1 MKADHGR
8 TVALLV
14 GRCLCALALAHV
26 SLSVYAVN
34 KNNIGRIGQASNG
47 RSTTLS
53 PPTNS
58 GGSTLPISPN
68 IGGWSQAGNYGVPPG
83 ASGTTMNLTGS
94 GQAIFSGTK
103 YPFQAGYQQ
112 PKSSWVLPALG
123 AAAAIGCT
131 FASGGLATVACLGLP
146 AAMPFLYEWMTRSG
160 ARINPQSGGLERRP
174 EGCNG
179 STCEKF
185 RPEHEP
191 TYSHWSFSSAC
202 EAGQAYV
209 MAQQAATFEFRNQS
223 SAGGVCSAERR
234 TIGPPPGGWS
244 AVAFTVFRTTVA
256 DTGQWIP
263 ASMDDI
269 APYMVN
275 TVPDGRVWGEAL
287 EKGAE
292 FPLPNPTVTGPS
304 QIQGPEKTTTN
315 PDGSRTVER
324 TTYNFQTAGNTINNT
339 SNVTTTTTYNTDNS
353 VRNTSTTTT
362 TPTDEE
368 RDPEDPCE
376 KRPNSIGC
384 QELEDPP
391 KTEIPKETK
400 TITYAEEAGIGGGSC
415 PADVMWS
422 PQSIA
427 GTYKFIDWQ
436 QACGWALQLKWIVI
450 LLATWAAFWIVMPGN
465 TQVKP
470 Q

>member
-1 MKADHGR
+1 
-8 TVALLV
+8 
-14 GRCLCALALAHV
+14 
-26 SLSVYAVN
+26 
-34 KNNIGRIGQASNG
+34 
-47 RSTTLS
+47 
-53 PPTNS
+53 
-58 GGSTLPISPN
+58 
-68 IGGWSQAGNYGVPPG
+68 
-83 ASGTTMNLTGS
+83 
-94 GQAIFSGTK
+94 
-103 YPFQAGYQQ
+103 
-112 PKSSWVLPALG
+112 
-123 AAAAIGCT
+123 
-131 FASGGLATVACLGLP
+131 
-146 AAMPFLYEWMTRSG
+146 
-160 ARINPQSGGLERRP
+160 
-174 EGCNG
+174 
-179 STCEKF
+179 
-185 RPEHEP
+185 
-191 TYSHWSFSSAC
+191 
-202 EAGQAYV
+202 
-209 MAQQAATFEFRNQS
+209 
-223 SAGGVCSAERR
+223 
-234 TIGPPPGGWS
+234 
-244 AVAFTVFRTTVA
+244 
-256 DTGQWIP
+256 
-263 ASMDDI
+263 MDDI